1 MKLTP
6 KQQLAFNTIIES
18 IENSTPVL
26 LTGFAGTGKSTTI
39 ATVIKSLSHKLITIA
54 TPTHKAAAV
63 LSAMLETNG
72 IVSENVRVT
81 TIHKALGKRPQR
93 QGGGTMTFSRPTK
106 EIYGILIIDECSM
119 IDAELFQDI
128 NEAAPSASIV
138 YVGDPAQLPPT
149 SGQGALSPVFAAIEQ
164 RAHLSDIIRQGEDN
178 PIIELSAALRRVM
191 AASAHITVSDVVE
204 MVNEYDKDGVKIGM
218 IQKHEIADYC
228 SDALKNGLDCRYLAY
243 KNESIDKQTVAIRSM
258 LHGRDVQSFVIG
270 EPVSSLTGIQNV
282 INNNH
287 EGVITAIGEPVL
299 IQGIACLSVTLDDNL
314 TVNAAIDI
322 KQKKNKEIGFFRM
335 FEKLKAQS
343 SLTTDFKEKA
353 NLLEQ
358 ATEAS
363 AQGYMIKDS
372 IAELRPCVAST
383 VHKAQGSTFD
393 VAVVDVADILTMRN
407 RSEALQCLYVAVTRP
422 KTYLIL
428 VV

>member
-1 MKLTP
+1 MKANNMKLTP
-6 KQQLAFNTIIES
+6 KQQIAFNTICDCIA
-18 IENSTPVL
+18 NKQPVL

-119 IDAELFQDI
+119 IDGELFDDI
-128 NEAAPSASIV
+128 NQAAPSASIV

-149 SGQGALSPVFAAIEQ
+149 SGNGLLSPVFSAIEQ

-270 EPVSSLTGIQNV
+270 EPVSSLTGIQ
-282 INNNH
+282 
-287 EGVITAIGEPVL
+287 T
-299 IQGIACLSVTLDDNL
+299 
-314 TVNAAIDI
+314 
-322 KQKKNKEIGFFRM
+322 
-335 FEKLKAQS
+335 S
-343 SLTTDFKEKA
+343 STT
-353 NLLEQ
+353 
-358 ATEAS
+358 
-363 AQGYMIKDS
+363 
-372 IAELRPCVAST
+372 
-383 VHKAQGSTFD
+383 
-393 VAVVDVADILTMRN
+393 TMR
-407 RSEALQCLYVAVTRP
+407 A
-422 KTYLIL
+422 
-428 VV
+428 

>member
-6 KQQLAFNTIIES
+6 KQQIAFDTICTAI
-18 IENSTPVL
+18 TKKQPVL

-39 ATVIKSLSHKLITIA
+39 ATVIKSLSHKMITIA

-72 IVSENVRVT
+72 IISDNVKVT
-81 TIHKALGKRPQR
+81 TIHKALGKRPMR
-93 QGGGTMTFSRPTK
+93 QGGGNTTFSKPTK

-119 IDAELFQDI
+119 IDAELFDDI
-128 NEAAPSASIV
+128 NQAAPTASIV

-191 AASAHITVSDVVE
+191 AASVHITVSDVVE
-204 MVNEYDKDGVKIGM
+204 MVNEYDKDSTKIGM
-218 IQKHEIADYC
+218 IKKHEIADYC
-228 SDALKNGLDCRYLAY
+228 SDALKNGMDCRYLAY
-243 KNESIDKQTVAIRSM
+243 RNESIDKQTIDIRKM
-258 LHGRDVQSFVIG
+258 LHGRDVQNFVVG
-270 EPVSSLTGIQNV
+270 EPVVSLTGILKV

-287 EGVITAIGEPVL
+287 EGVITAISEPVL
-299 IQGIACLSVTLDDNL
+299 LHGIACVSVTLDDCL

-343 SLTTDFKEKA
+343 TLITDFRVKA
-353 NLLEQ
+353 QLLEQ
-358 ATEAS
+358 AQEAS